1 MEERLSFSANERD
14 REACFIR
21 NILFSIGSSVLYG
34 PAATDSKMRESS

>member
-1 MEERLSFSANERD
+1 MEERLSFSPNERD

-34 PAATDSKMRESS
+34 PRQQTAK